1 MSSLTPTLIFPAF
14 FNCSTVTVLFDE
26 ALLEVES
33 LLPLPQPTMMP
44 AHTSKESPASHLFC
58 FFIVHSSNFLFFYSL
73 PVMNNFA

>member
-26 ALLEVES
+26 ALFEVES

-44 AHTSKESPASHLFC
+44 ANTSRESPASHLFC
-58 FFIVHSSNFLFFYSL
+58 FFIPSFLQFFVFYSL
-73 PVMNNFA
+73 PVMNNFT

>member
-1 MSSLTPTLIFPAF
+1 MSSLTPTLIFLL

-44 AHTSKESPASHLFC
+44 DTSKESPASHLFC
-58 FFIVHSSNFLFFYSL
+58 FHSFIPPIFVLFITRYE
-73 PVMNNFA
+73 

>member
-1 MSSLTPTLIFPAF
+1 MSSLTPTLIFLL

-44 AHTSKESPASHLFC
+44 ANTSKESPASHLFC
-58 FFIVHSSNFLFFYSL
+58 FHCSFLQFLFLFITRYE
-73 PVMNNFA
+73 